1 VGDAYCSA
9 DPVSGAGMTK
19 SLLELDELR
28 KLLRADAPRDQR
40 LVRNYYR
47 NVSRIADR
55 VWLVIREQNLRYAWI
70 KDGARK
76 RPFYFRA
83 HNWYVDRVF
92 ELLHED
98 PQVYRLYLLVTH
110 FVEPVGVLL
119 RPAIVARVLAKWLR
133 TRLTFRKTLLERN
146 FRAGHAG
153 DWDAPLP

>member
-1 VGDAYCSA
+1 
-9 DPVSGAGMTK
+9 MTK
-19 SLLELDELR
+19 SLLELAELR
-28 KLLRADAPRDQR
+28 ELLRTGLPRDER
-40 LVRNYYR
+40 FVRNYYR
-47 NVSRIADR
+47 NVSVIADR

-83 HNWYVDRVF
+83 HNWYVDRVL
-92 ELLHED
+92 ELLHDD

-110 FVEPVGVLL
+110 LVEPPGALL
-119 RPAIVARVLAKWLR
+119 RPGIVARVLAKWLR
-133 TRLTFRKTLLERN
+133 TRLTFKKTLLERN